1 MYNTDNKFFNHTRMK
16 LFCDQ
21 KDLSHALATVNKAIS
36 PNNTLPV
43 LNNILLKAEGKKLFL
58 SATNLELA
66 ISLFIDADVRNEGS
80 ITIPARLITNYVS
93 LLKEDKVEINLT
105 EGLTL
110 NVKTKESETKIKGI
124 NADEFPLIPKIEN
137 PKLVKVSAKEL
148 TKAISRTVFAASQNP
163 AKPVLSGVNFIVDKD
178 IMKVV
183 ATDSYRLAEQKI
195 ALLEKVDFEVSSI
208 VPARTVQELGKVIS
222 RFEDKDVIMEFSP
235 SQILFK
241 VDDVEL
247 TSRLIE
253 GAFPAY
259 EKIFPKTSKTKI
271 EVGIEDLIQTVK
283 RVSLFARENNNN
295 IKLAA
300 TNDGKLT
307 LSTDETK
314 VGEEKAEIAITMQGE
329 NNKIALNSQYLG
341 DVLSYIDIDTATLE
355 LNDKLSPAVIKP
367 CKDDD
372 YVYIIMPLK
381 V

>member
-1 MYNTDNKFFNHTRMK
+1 MK
-16 LFCDQ
+16 VFCDQ
-21 KDLSHALATVNKAIS
+21 KDLSYALNTVNKAIS

-43 LNNILLKAEGKKLFL
+43 LNNIMLKAENKKLHL

-66 ISLFIDADVRNEGS
+66 ISMHIDADVRNEGS
-80 ITIPARLITNYVS
+80 ITVPAKLITNHVS
-93 LLKEDKVEINLT
+93 LLSDGQIELELRD
-105 EGLTL
+105 GLTL
-110 NVKTKESETKIKGI
+110 AIKSKGSETKMKGI
-124 NADEFPLIPKIEN
+124 NADEFPLIPKVEN
-137 PKLVKVSAKEL
+137 PKIVKLPAKNL
-148 TKAISRTVFAASQNP
+148 NKAITRTVFASSQNP
-163 AKPVLSGVNFIVDKD
+163 AKPVLSGVNIIVDKD
-178 IMKVV
+178 IVKVV

-195 ALLEKVDFEVSSI
+195 HLEEKVDFTVQAI
-208 VPARTVQELGKVIS
+208 VPSRTVQELGKIIS
-222 RFEDKDVIMEFSP
+222 KEESKNVELEFSE

-241 VDDVEL
+241 VDSVQI

-271 EVGIEDLIQTVK
+271 DVQLEEFIKTVK

-307 LSTDETK
+307 ISTDETK
-314 VGEEKAEIAITMQGE
+314 VGEEKAEVDVEVNGE
-329 NNKIALNSQYLG
+329 NNKIALNAQYLG
-341 DVLSYIDIDTATLE
+341 DVLSYLDIDKARVE
-355 LNDKLSPAVIKP
+355 LNDKLSPAAIKP

>member
-1 MYNTDNKFFNHTRMK
+1 MK
-16 LFCDQ
+16 VFCDQ
-21 KDLSHALATVNKAIS
+21 KDLSYALNTVNKAIS

-43 LNNILLKAEGKKLFL
+43 LNNILLKAENKKLYL

-80 ITIPARLITNYVS
+80 ITVPARLLTNHVS
-93 LLKEDKVEINLT
+93 LLQDGQLEMTISD
-105 EGLTL
+105 GLAL
-110 NVKTKESETKIKGI
+110 AIKSKGSETKMKGI

-137 PKLVKVSAKEL
+137 PKVVKISAKDL
-148 TKAISRTVFAASQNP
+148 NKAITRTVFAASQNP

-195 ALLEKVDFEVSSI
+195 NLKDKVDFSVQSI
-208 VPARTVQELGKVIS
+208 IPARTVQELGKVVG
-222 RFEDKDVIMEFSP
+222 REDDKDVEMEFSD

-241 VDDVEL
+241 IGNTEI

-271 EVGIEDLIQTVK
+271 EVGIEEFIQTVK

-307 LSTDETK
+307 ISTDETK
-314 VGEEKAEIAITMQGE
+314 VGEEKAEVDVEVSGE
-329 NNKIALNSQYLG
+329 NNKIALNAQYLG
-341 DVLSYIDIDTATLE
+341 DVLSYLDIDRARVE
-355 LNDKLSPAVIKP
+355 LNDKLSPAAIKP

>member
-1 MYNTDNKFFNHTRMK
+1 MK

-21 KDLSHALATVNKAIS
+21 KDLANALNTVNKAIS

-93 LLKEDKVEINLT
+93 LLKNEKIEMQLT
-105 EGLTL
+105 EGLSL
-110 NVKTKESETKIKGI
+110 SIKSKESETKIKGI
-124 NADEFPLIPKIEN
+124 NADEFPLIPKIES
-137 PKLVKVSAKEL
+137 PQTVKVATEALSQ
-148 TKAISRTVFAASQNP
+148 AILRTVFAASQNT
-163 AKPVLSGVNFIVDKD
+163 AKPVLSGVALFVDKD
-178 IMKVV
+178 VLKVV
-183 ATDSYRLAEQKI
+183 ATDSYRLAEQKVN
-195 ALLEKVDFEVSSI
+195 LETRSESPVQSI
-208 VPARTVQELGKVIS
+208 VPAKTIQELGKVLG
-222 RFEDKDVIMEFSP
+222 KDGHKEVEIEFSP

-241 VDDVEL
+241 VGDVEI

-253 GAFPAY
+253 GKFPAY
-259 EKIFPKTSKTKI
+259 EKIFPKTNKTKI
-271 EVGIEDLIQTVK
+271 EVLEEDLMQTVK

-295 IKLAA
+295 IKLSA
-300 TNDGKLT
+300 TNDGVLN

-314 VGEEKAEIAITMQGE
+314 VGEEKAQLPITINGD
-329 NNKIALNSQYLG
+329 NNKIALNSQYLL
-341 DVLSYIDIDTATLE
+341 DVLSYLDTDKVCVE
-355 LNDKLSPAVIKP
+355 LNDDLSPAVIKP
-367 CKDDD
+367 CKEEG

>member
-1 MYNTDNKFFNHTRMK
+1 MK
-16 LFCDQ
+16 VFCDQ
-21 KDLSHALATVNKAIS
+21 KDLSYALNTVNKAIS

-43 LNNILLKAEGKKLFL
+43 LNNILLKAENKKLHL

-66 ISLFIDADVRNEGS
+66 ISLNIDADVRNEGS
-80 ITIPARLITNYVS
+80 ITVPARLITNHVA
-93 LLKEDKVEINLT
+93 LLSDGQVELNLT
-105 EGLTL
+105 DGLTL
-110 NVKTKESETKIKGI
+110 SIKSKGSETKIKGI
-124 NADEFPLIPKIEN
+124 NADEFPLIPRIEN
-137 PKLVKVSAKEL
+137 PKIVKIPAKEL
-148 TKAISRTVFAASQNP
+148 SRAIMRTVFAASQNP

-195 ALLEKVDFEVSSI
+195 HLKDKVDFSVQSI
-208 VPARTVQELGKVIS
+208 IPARTVQELGKVIGKD
-222 RFEDKDVIMEFSP
+222 EDQDVEMEFSE

-241 VDDVEL
+241 IGPVEL

-271 EVGIEDLIQTVK
+271 DVQLDEFIKTVK

-307 LSTDETK
+307 ISTDETK
-314 VGEEKAEIAITMQGE
+314 VGEEKAEVDVEMSGE
-329 NNKIALNSQYLG
+329 NNKIALNAQYLS
-341 DVLSYIDIDTATLE
+341 DVLNYLDIDKARVE
-355 LNDKLSPAVIKP
+355 LNDKLSPAAIKP